1 MRTPN
6 PDTRPVALTIA
17 GSDSGGGAGV
27 QADLKTME
35 AGGAFGTS
43 VVTSVTAQN
52 TLGVESTHVLPV
64 AEVETQY
71 DAVVSD
77 FEVQAAKTGMLAT
90 AEVVEAVAERA
101 ATAEFP
107 LVVDPVMV
115 AASGDRLLAPE
126 AEAAYENLIARA
138 TLVTPNADETAVLT
152 GIDPETE
159 TDLRAAGAELLDM
172 GADAALLKGG
182 HVSGDPVRDVLLID
196 DGSGDSDDS
205 DGSVETFT
213 HPRIDSEAT
222 HGSGCALSS
231 AITARLA
238 DGASLADAV
247 ADGIDFVE
255 RAVRYPL
262 DVGEGP
268 GAVHHTVELRNR
280 AARDETREAA
290 ESVLQRLVDHDVSA
304 LVPEVGTNVV
314 AATPYAEAPDETAA
328 VEGRVT
334 KTLSGVQAGRS
345 VRFGASS
352 HVARFLLTAREFDPD
367 LRFAVN
373 CRFDESVETAMD
385 ELGWNTT
392 ELDRSAVPDDDAGET
407 AVESATRQAF
417 EHIEETPDAVYD
429 DCVGTVPMV
438 RVVASDA
445 DTVAEKVVGLCERV
459 Q

>member
-35 AGGAFGTS
+35 AGGVFGTS

-64 AEVETQY
+64 EEVEAQY

-90 AEVVEAVAERA
+90 AGVVEAVAERA

-126 AEAAYENLIARA
+126 AEAAYEDLIAQA

-159 TDLRAAGAELLDM
+159 ADLRAAGAELLDT

-182 HVSGDPVRDVLLID
+182 HVSGDPVRDVLVT
-196 DGSGDSDDS
+196 GDEADPT
-205 DGSVETFT
+205 VETFT

-280 AARDETREAA
+280 AAREETGEAA

-314 AATPYAEAPDETAA
+314 AATPYAETPDETAA
-328 VEGRVT
+328 VEGRIT
-334 KTLSGVQAGRS
+334 KTLSGVQAGRG

-352 HVARFLLTAREFDPD
+352 HVARFLLTAREFDPN

-385 ELGWNTT
+385 ELGWKAV
-392 ELDRSAVPDDDAGET
+392 ELDRSAVPDSDVSET

-417 EHIEETPDAVYD
+417 ERAEETLDAVYD
-429 DCVGTVPMV
+429 DGLGTVPMV

-445 DTVAEKVVGLCERV
+445 DTVAEKVVGLCEQV